1 MTDTWELTPF
11 EFWVAW
17 ETLGRDRMPWPL
29 TFTAGVET
37 QVEFDLECRRAADT
51 LIAKMGTDES
61 LYHALHALAH
71 PEIRIELF
79 GHRLD
84 GRTRMIRACA
94 TTEASNGV
102 VAAQLPGPEYG
113 QGGNILISL
122 RPAHAI
128 TTRLLAILPKTP
140 AGTTG
145 GFNVHRD
152 DFTTTP
158 DPYARHRTPA
168 EQALKFLKRP
178 FTTYAEFRVATGPA
192 LDGWQEGGTTLQ
204 LVDYTN
210 DGRYLIHEGE
220 RIEATPA
227 TADRIEAD
235 LQRLV
240 DQATATARQSVW

>member
-1 MTDTWELTPF
+1 MPSRRGF
-11 EFWVAW
+11 A
-17 ETLGRDRMPWPL
+17 DR
-29 TFTAGVET
+29 E
-37 QVEFDLECRRAADT
+37 D
-51 LIAKMGTDES
+51 
-61 LYHALHALAH
+61 
-71 PEIRIELF
+71 
-79 GHRLD
+79 GHRRIAVPRPARPRAPRNPGGTVRASLRRPHPD
-84 GRTRMIRACA
+84 GPRLRDHRS
-94 TTEASNGV
+94 EQRRGP
-102 VAAQLPGPEYG
+102 AAQLPGPEYG

-128 TTRLLAILPKTP
+128 VTRLLAILPKTP

-192 LDGWQEGGTTLQ
+192 LDGWQEGGTTIQ
-204 LVDYTN
+204 MVDYTN

-240 DQATATARQSVW
+240 DQATATTRQSVW